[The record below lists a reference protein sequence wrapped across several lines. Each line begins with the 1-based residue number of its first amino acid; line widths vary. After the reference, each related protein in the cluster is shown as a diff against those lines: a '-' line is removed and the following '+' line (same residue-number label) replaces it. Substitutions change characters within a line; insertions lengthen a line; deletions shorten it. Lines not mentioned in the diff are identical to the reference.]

1 MPFWTAVDGKAQD
14 PKRESR
20 FIVSIGALN
29 DGSNNVWYAKSFTK
43 PQATIKPGTHKYL
56 NHTFK
61 YPGSVEWSDCTVE
74 FIDPTN
80 PIDAAGSIAQLLEAM
95 GYQIP
100 LDGGKTSESLFTISK
115 RKSVGALGQV
125 AVASI
130 DDMGVRIETWNLE
143 QPWVNKFEWGSY
155 KYAGDELLSL
165 KLTFTYDWA
174 SCVLGQSGDNES
186 EALSALAPTTTSFF
200 KDPTPTR

>member
-43 PQATIKPGTHKYL
+43 PQATVKPGTHKYL

-61 YPGSVEWSDCTVE
+61 YPGSVEWADCTVE

-100 LDGGKTSESLFTISK
+100 KDGSESQLVNISK
-115 RKSVGALGQV
+115 RKSVGSLGKI
-125 AVASI
+125 AVSSI
-130 DDMGVRIETWNLE
+130 DDMGVNIETWNLE
-143 QPWVNKFEWGSY
+143 QAWVNKFEWGSY
-155 KYAGDELLSL
+155 KYAGDELLTL

-174 SCVLGQSGDNES
+174 SCILGVSGDNDAQPVK
-186 EALSALAPTTTSFF
+186 ALPPTNGKTFF
-200 KDPTPTR
+200 KDPTPT